1 MKPKAKPSASWSP
14 PHIREAV
21 PAGPCT
27 SPRAG
32 EAGARSGDR
41 TATQLRPVRITVDYA
56 DFADG
61 SAFIETGRT
70 RVLATA
76 TIDEKVPPFLKGSG
90 SGWVTAEYAML
101 PRATEQRTPRERTAG
116 KVSGRTME
124 IQRLVGRS
132 LRAVTDLRALGE
144 RQIIIDCDVL
154 QADGGTRAASVT
166 AGCVALGLA
175 LKKMID
181 DGLLDHMPL
190 RHLVAGVSVGIV
202 GGKMLLDLDYS
213 EDSCADLDMNI
224 IETDR
229 GELVEVQA
237 GAERNPFSRQELLSM
252 LKLADRGI
260 ARLVQVQ
267 KEALKKK
274 SILFMAYGYR
284 DK

>member
-1 MKPKAKPSASWSP
+1 
-14 PHIREAV
+14 
-21 PAGPCT
+21 
-27 SPRAG
+27 
-32 EAGARSGDR
+32 
-41 TATQLRPVRITVDYA
+41 DYV

-61 SAFIETGRT
+61 SALIEMGRT

-76 TIDEKVPPFLKGSG
+76 TIDERVPPFLKGSG

-101 PRATEQRTPRERTAG
+101 PRSTEERTPRERGG
-116 KVSGRTME
+116 KISGRTQE
-124 IQRLVGRS
+124 IQRLIGRS
-132 LRAVTDLRALGE
+132 LRAVTELGALGE
-144 RQIIIDCDVL
+144 RQIIIDCDVI

-175 LKKMID
+175 LKKMLD
-181 DGLLDHMPL
+181 LGLIDHMPL

-202 GGKMLLDLDYS
+202 GGQTVIDLDYA
-213 EDSCADLDMNI
+213 EDASAALDMNV

-237 GAERNPFSRQELLSM
+237 GAEKNPFSRKDLLDL

-284 DK
+284 DKGSA